1 VTRATARVGGV
12 KLAYYVRGA
21 GPPVLFVMGLG
32 GRASDWNDR
41 FLAPLAARFTAVT
54 FDNRGTGASDKPIV
68 GMPRPPG
75 RRAHRLP
82 ERGGRRREAPSGAR
96 REPRGR

>member
-21 GPPVLFVMGLG
+21 GPSVLFVMGL
-32 GRASDWNDR
+32 
-41 FLAPLAARFTAVT
+41 
-54 FDNRGTGASDKPIV
+54 
-68 GMPRPPG
+68 
-75 RRAHRLP
+75 
-82 ERGGRRREAPSGAR
+82 GGRRREAPSGAR